1 MADSTDV
8 ILRLAGT
15 QWSSAMRAKDRAA
28 ARTSALLIS
37 AAVLQATIVITGF
50 EPPSI
55 MAAGLMVALGFGG
68 LLASRRHARRLEQ
81 QMDRFR
87 QLAARLDELAPDAGL
102 VALEQGPIDGCGL
115 AIWPAAAVPLALV
128 ALGVLN
134 VALVL
139 LL

>member
-87 QLAARLDELAPDAGL
+87 QLAARLDELAPDAGQI
-102 VALEQGPIDGCGL
+102 ARPHPSIGPCSS
-115 AIWPAAAVPLALV
+115 ATSPASGASSSSRAASCR
-128 ALGVLN
+128 N
-134 VALVL
+134 RS
-139 LL
+139 